1 MCDKTPVANR
11 TARTKILNG
20 MENCSKKRM
29 DLSISK
35 TVFLFVLDMP
45 F

>member
-20 MENCSKKRM
+20 METVQRREWIY
-29 DLSISK
+29 LSPKLYSYSY
-35 TVFLFVLDMP
+35 
-45 F
+45 